1 MKNSHNDLYYLIEQI
16 ESRFSVYDAYSLYIE
31 FCFEVIDKIDDRLS
45 DDIKEIVQLA
55 KNYWF
60 NHLGKAQDLED
71 KRVSILKSFKKS
83 KSALNVNFKTEVK
96 LAISPLWTE
105 PPSNDITDS
114 FEWIII
120 LLSEL
125 KFGETEILGILST
138 VYTKKV

>member
-1 MKNSHNDLYYLIEQI
+1 M
-16 ESRFSVYDAYSLYIE
+16 
-31 FCFEVIDKIDDRLS
+31 
-45 DDIKEIVQLA
+45 
-55 KNYWF
+55 
-60 NHLGKAQDLED
+60 
-71 KRVSILKSFKKS
+71 
-83 KSALNVNFKTEVK
+83 NFKTEVK
-96 LAISPLWTE
+96 LAILPLWTE

>member
-1 MKNSHNDLYYLIEQI
+1 M
-16 ESRFSVYDAYSLYIE
+16 
-31 FCFEVIDKIDDRLS
+31 
-45 DDIKEIVQLA
+45 
-55 KNYWF
+55 
-60 NHLGKAQDLED
+60 
-71 KRVSILKSFKKS
+71 
-83 KSALNVNFKTEVK
+83 NVNFKTEVK
-96 LAISPLWTE
+96 LAILPLWTE